1 MPEVINNISKGSKGW
16 FIEWYAANAAQKPMK
31 AKSRVTLGFVI
42 SRYELIKNKF
52 ITNLNKLYF
61 RSHGK
66 IDMSISIPRGFLEF
80 SICPLIAI

>member
-1 MPEVINNISKGSKGW
+1 MCIRDRSKGLKGC
-16 FIEWYAANAAQKPMK
+16 FSEWYAANAAQKPMK
-31 AKSRVTLGFVI
+31 VKSRVTLGFVI

-52 ITNLNKLYF
+52 ITNLKKLYF

-66 IDMSISIPRGFLEF
+66 IDMRMGIPREFLEF